1 MSFAIRL
8 GEDLEARIAKLAE
21 RTGRTKSFLA
31 KQAINEKL
39 EELED
44 YYLAVDRL
52 KEYDSSKNKSLSE
65 IMAQYDLAS

>member
-8 GEDLEARIAKLAE
+8 GMDMELRIAELSK
-21 RTGRTKSFLA
+21 RSGRSKSFLA

-52 KEYDSSKNKSLSE
+52 KEYDPRDNKSLTE
-65 IMAQYDLAS
+65 VMAIYGLED

>member
-52 KEYDSSKNKSLSE
+52 KDYDSSKNKSLNE
-65 IMAQYDLAS
+65 VMAQYDLVS

>member
-8 GEDLEARIAKLAE
+8 GHDLEERIVRLSE
-21 RTGRTKSFLA
+21 RTGRSKSFLA
-31 KQAINEKL
+31 KVAINEKL

-52 KEYDSSKNKSLSE
+52 KEYDPKDNKSLKDV
-65 IMAQYDLAS
+65 MAIYDLSY

>member
-8 GEDLEARIAKLAE
+8 GHDLEDRITTLAK

-31 KQAINEKL
+31 KVAINEKL

-52 KEYDSSKNKSLSE
+52 KKYDSKDNQSLE
-65 IMAQYDLAS
+65 EMMAFYGLSR

>member
-1 MSFAIRL
+1 MSFTIRL
-8 GEDLEARIAKLAE
+8 GEDLEDRIAKLAE
-21 RTGRTKSFLA
+21 RAGRSKSFLA

-52 KEYDSSKNKSLSE
+52 KEYDPKDNRSLSE
-65 IMAQYDLAS
+65 VMAMYGLED